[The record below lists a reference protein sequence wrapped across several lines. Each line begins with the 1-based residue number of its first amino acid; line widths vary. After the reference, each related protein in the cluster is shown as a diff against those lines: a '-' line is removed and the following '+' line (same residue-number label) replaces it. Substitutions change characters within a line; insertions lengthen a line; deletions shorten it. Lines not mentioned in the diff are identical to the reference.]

1 MGSPDLYYG
10 RGTGASLNFIACHD
24 GFTLADM
31 VAYGDKHNEA
41 NGENNQD
48 GANDNNSWNCGVE
61 GATNDPAITQLRRQ
75 QIKNAIA
82 MLMVSQGVPM
92 ILSGDEVG
100 HTQRGNNN
108 AYCHDTELGWFD
120 WTALDKNADLF
131 QFVRNLVAF
140 RHAQP
145 VLRSQWHLTGRD
157 YLGGGYADV
166 SWHGTNAWDADWSS
180 GSRVLAFLLAG
191 NHARGGSEPGDD
203 VYVAMNMHWQGLDF
217 HLPQAPNGRSWHVVA
232 NTGATSPC
240 DSFSPG
246 SEPRLEDQGRVPL
259 SAHSTLILVSKG

>member
-1 MGSPDLYYG
+1 
-10 RGTGASLNFIACHD
+10 
-24 GFTLADM
+24 M

-61 GATNDPAITQLRRQ
+61 GATDDPAISQLRRQ

-100 HTQRGNNN
+100 RTQNGNNN
-108 AYCHDTELGWFD
+108 AYCHDTALGWFD
-120 WTALDKNADLF
+120 WTAVDTNADLL

-140 RHAQP
+140 RRAQP

-157 YLGGGYADV
+157 YMGGGYADV
-166 SWHGTNAWDADWSS
+166 SWHGTNAWDADWSA

-203 VYVAMNMHWQGLDF
+203 VYVAMNMHWQGLEF
-217 HLPQAPNGRSWHVVA
+217 HPPQAPNARRWHVVA
-232 NTGATSPC
+232 NTGATSPF
-240 DSFSPG
+240 DSFAPARSRCWRIKAP
-246 SEPRLEDQGRVPL
+246 S
-259 SAHSTLILVSKG
+259 H